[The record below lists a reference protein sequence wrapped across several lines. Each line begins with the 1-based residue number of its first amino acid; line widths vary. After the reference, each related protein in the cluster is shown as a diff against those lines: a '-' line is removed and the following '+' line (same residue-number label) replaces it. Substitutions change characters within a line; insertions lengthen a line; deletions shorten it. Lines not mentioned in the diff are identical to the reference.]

1 MENATRLIL
10 VRHGETEWN
19 AAGRFQGHLDSPLTP
34 QGVRSAAYL
43 ATRLKLI
50 SFTALYSS
58 DLGRARQT
66 AAIIARGTGH
76 EVKIDPRLR
85 ERALGIFQSID
96 RSEISSRFPS
106 EWHLYRNG
114 GCDYAVPDGESL
126 AERFKV
132 NLLALTEIAQS
143 HPSQTVV
150 AVTHGGVL
158 SGMFRYVA
166 GLPLDAR
173 RTFSLKNTS
182 YNSFL
187 FSATGWQL
195 ETWGDD
201 SHIPIDQTAQPP
213 K

>member
-34 QGVRSAAYL
+34 QGIRRAAYL
-43 ATRLKLI
+43 AARLKLI
-50 SFTALYSS
+50 CFTALYSS

-66 AAIIARGTGH
+66 AAIIARETGH
-76 EVKIDPRLR
+76 EVKIDSRLR
-85 ERALGIFQSID
+85 ERALGVFQSID
-96 RSEISSRFPS
+96 RTEIMARFPA
-106 EWHLYRNG
+106 EWELYRHG
-114 GCDYAVPDGESL
+114 GADYAVPGGESL
-126 AERFKV
+126 AERFNV
-132 NLLALTEIAQS
+132 NLLALTEIARA

-150 AVTHGGVL
+150 VVTHGGLL
-158 SGMFRYVA
+158 SGMFRYVV

-173 RTFSLKNTS
+173 RAFSLSNTS

-187 FSATGWQL
+187 WNAEGWQL
-195 ETWGDD
+195 ETWGDH
-201 SHIPIDQTAQPP
+201 SHFPPGPPAQPP